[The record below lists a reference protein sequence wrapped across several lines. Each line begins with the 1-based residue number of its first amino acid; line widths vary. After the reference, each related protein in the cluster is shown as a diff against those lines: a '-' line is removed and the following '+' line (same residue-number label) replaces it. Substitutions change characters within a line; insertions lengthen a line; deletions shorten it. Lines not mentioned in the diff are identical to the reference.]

1 MFLLLPGHRPPSIVY
16 DLFMRILIAT
26 VQVPFIRGGA
36 EVHAEGLRDALR
48 EAGHEAEI
56 IAIPFKW
63 YPPERI
69 LDHMLACRLLDVTE
83 VMGTPVDLLI
93 GLRFPAYLIPHPN
106 KVLWILHQFRTA
118 YDLWDHQLG
127 DLIYSPNGVVVR
139 DAIRRADGQFIP
151 QAKHVFANSANVAAR
166 LKYFCDVE
174 ATPLYHPP
182 PSADEFYTSQAEDYF
197 FFPSRLCLPKRQTL
211 VLEALAHTK
220 QPVRVRFAGA
230 ADQPAYQQELKSLA
244 RKLRVHN
251 RAEWLGEVS
260 EQQKR
265 DLYARSLAVVYPPID
280 EDYGYVTLE
289 AMLASKPLI
298 VCSDSGGPL
307 EFVHHEVTGLI
318 AEPQASSLAKAFD
331 RLWLDRVEAQRLGVA
346 GRALYAEL
354 DITWANVVRKLLS

>member
-1 MFLLLPGHRPPSIVY
+1 
-16 DLFMRILIAT
+16 MRILIAT

-48 EAGHEAEI
+48 AAGHDVEI

-69 LDHMLACRLLDVTE
+69 LDHMLACRLLDITE
-83 VMGTPVDLLI
+83 VMGTPVDLVI
-93 GLRFPAYLIPHPN
+93 GLRFPAYLIPHSN

-127 DLIYSPNGVVVR
+127 DLIYSPNGVEVR
-139 DAIRRADGQFIP
+139 DAIRHADRHFIG
-151 QAKHVFANSANVAAR
+151 QAKAVYANSANVAAR
-166 LKYFCDVE
+166 LKYFCDIE

-182 PSADEFYTSQAEDYF
+182 PHAEKFHTAEAEDYF
-197 FFPSRLCLPKRQTL
+197 FFPSRLCLPKRQSL
-211 VLEALAHTK
+211 VLEALAHTR

-230 ADQPAYQQELKSLA
+230 ADQPAYQSELKSLA

-251 RAEWLGEVS
+251 RVEWLGEID
-260 EQQKR
+260 EEEKR
-265 DLYARSLAVVYPPID
+265 DLYARALGVVYPPID

-298 VCSDSGGPL
+298 VCTDSGGPL
-307 EFVHHEVTGLI
+307 EFVRQEETGLV
-318 AEPQASSLAKAFD
+318 AEPGAAHLAKALD
-331 RLWLDRVEAQRLGVA
+331 RLWQDRETAKTWGAA
-346 GRALYAEL
+346 GHAHYREL
-354 DITWANVVRKLLS
+354 NITWANVVRKLLS